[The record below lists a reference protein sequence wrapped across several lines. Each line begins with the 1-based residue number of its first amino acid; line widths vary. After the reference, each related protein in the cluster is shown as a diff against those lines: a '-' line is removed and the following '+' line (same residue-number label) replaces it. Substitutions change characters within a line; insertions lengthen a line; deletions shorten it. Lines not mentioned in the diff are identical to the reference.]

1 VWPTSIESGWR
12 AAPAASGSACAA
24 QPDFVFAYS
33 LIKEERDALTKPAVT
48 KETGLRHF
56 IAAASYSWAGFLRV
70 LKEAAFRQELGFFVV
85 SLAALALVGASAGEI
100 IVAVLLFLGL
110 FSMEAMNTAVE
121 EVIDRISPEISIVGK
136 HAKDLGSFA
145 VTCMIAACCLYLGF
159 VLGKHLFFGTA

>member
-1 VWPTSIESGWR
+1 M
-12 AAPAASGSACAA
+12 
-24 QPDFVFAYS
+24 
-33 LIKEERDALTKPAVT
+33 TKPAVT

-56 IAAASYSWAGFLRV
+56 FAAASYSWAGFLRV
-70 LKEAAFRQELGFFVV
+70 LKEAAFRQELGFFIV
-85 SLAALALVGASAGEI
+85 SIAALALVGASAGEI
-100 IVAVLLFLGL
+100 VIAVILFLGL
-110 FSMEAMNTAVE
+110 FSIEAMNTAVE